1 MTATL
6 STGCIVF
13 IPQLEFRDN
22 RRSFKIIAV
31 DEHPRDDAHLIF
43 PVGQSTTGK
52 GDPNIAI
59 DIEILLQ

>member
-1 MTATL
+1 M
-6 STGCIVF
+6 F

-31 DEHPRDDAHLIF
+31 DEHPRNDAHLIF